1 MGLAEVLTIIFVV
14 LKVVGVINWSWWL
27 VLLPE
32 IIAAGLY
39 ILGGGLRISLRR
51 KLKQIERDWYN
62 DRNKYH

>member
-14 LKVVGVINWSWWL
+14 LKLVDVIDWSWWL

-32 IIAAGLY
+32 IIAIGVY
-39 ILGGGLRISLRR
+39 ILGGSLKIYLRR
-51 KLKQIERDWYN
+51 KIKQIEGDWYN